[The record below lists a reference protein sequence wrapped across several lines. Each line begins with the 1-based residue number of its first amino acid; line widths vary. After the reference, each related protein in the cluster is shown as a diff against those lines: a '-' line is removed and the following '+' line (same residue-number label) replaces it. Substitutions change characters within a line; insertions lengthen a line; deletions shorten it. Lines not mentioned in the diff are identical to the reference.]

1 MSKDAEEYCRRAQ
14 RLRAERRFE
23 AAAREY
29 EQALA
34 LPLEKRERGAVLG
47 RLSRLVEQVY
57 GPSQR
62 ALGLAQE
69 AASLLEGAGGRE
81 EEWQAIAQ
89 GVAAKCLSYRNAAAG
104 AELAERALQSLRSL
118 EGPRSDPQLYAMTAE
133 MLLLLEDPEGT
144 LHWGEQYLAR
154 EGEETARAA
163 FAPVLARAYRLA
175 GELEAAER
183 ALTEALFRMD
193 LCKHAAAALYYEQ
206 GLLYRTAGR
215 LREARVALERAVA
228 AAEYEDP
235 ARAAE
240 LWIALG
246 ELCYEEGCFAEAAE
260 PFQRALALVPE
271 DVSWRRYGLIW
282 LGRCRVE
289 LGGCEQARECFAEVL
304 ASPEASEDEQLEAQR
319 GALYAAAQQ
328 CYQSGDWRAAAKSY
342 RQILEQCP
350 QDDEFRRTMLLW
362 LADCRLRLE
371 DQAGARACYEEI
383 LASTN
388 ASEDE
393 KRRALG
399 DLAGL
404 PAAGRQWVH

>member
-1 MSKDAEEYCRRAQ
+1 LNKDAEEYCRRAQ

-23 AAAREY
+23 AAARAY
-29 EQALA
+29 EEALA
-34 LPLEKRERGAVLG
+34 LPLEKQERGAVMA

-57 GPSQR
+57 GPSPR

-69 AASLLEGAGGRE
+69 AVSLLEE
-81 EEWQAIAQ
+81 QDWQAIAQ
-89 GVAAKCLSYRNAAAG
+89 GVAAKCLSFRNAVDG
-104 AELAERALQSLRSL
+104 AKLAERALDGLRKL
-118 EGPRSDPQLYAMTAE
+118 EGRRSDPQLYAMAAE
-133 MLLLLEDPEGT
+133 MHLLLEDPEGT
-144 LHWGEQYLAR
+144 LQWGERYLAR
-154 EGEETARAA
+154 EGEEASRAA
-163 FAPVLARAYRLA
+163 FASVMARAYRLV
-175 GELEAAER
+175 GEFEAAER
-183 ALTEALFRMD
+183 TLTEALFRMD
-193 LCKHAAAALYYEQ
+193 LCKHVGAALYYEQ

-235 ARAAE
+235 ALSAE

-246 ELCYEEGCFAEAAE
+246 ELCYEEGSFAEAGE
-260 PFQRALALVPE
+260 QFERALALVPE
-271 DVSWRRYGLIW
+271 DVAWRRYGLIW

-289 LGGCEQARECFAEVL
+289 LGNCEQARECFAEVL
-304 ASPEASEDEQLEAQR
+304 ASPEASDNEQLEAQR

-328 CYQSGDWRAAAKSY
+328 SYQAGDWRAAAKAY
-342 RQILEQCP
+342 RQILEQCA

-362 LADCRLRLE
+362 LADCCARLE

-383 LASTN
+383 LASAG
-388 ASEDE
+388 ASEEE